1 MEYGTIQKNYKP
13 YRFTLL
19 EDRDKEIIEFLDSIP
34 KTHQGV
40 MILKGLKLLIKT
52 CMSRTIEEIVGL
64 FLNSNLSC

>member
-19 EDRDKEIIEFLDSIP
+19 EDRVKEIIEFLDSIL

-52 CMSRTIEEIVGL
+52 CMSRAIEEIVEL